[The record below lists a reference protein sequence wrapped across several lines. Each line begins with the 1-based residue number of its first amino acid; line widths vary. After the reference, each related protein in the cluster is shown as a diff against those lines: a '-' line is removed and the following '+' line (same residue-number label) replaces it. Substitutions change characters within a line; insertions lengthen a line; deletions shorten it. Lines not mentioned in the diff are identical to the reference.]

1 MRRMDVV
8 IIGAGG
14 HGRVVLDILRVAG
27 RVRVV
32 GFLDA
37 DGGLAGTRV
46 DDVEVLGPVNLLP
59 RLKQDRRARAA
70 IVAIGD
76 NRVRRRYL
84 DKILAAGLEPLNAVH
99 PAAIVSPRATVGMN
113 VVICAGA
120 IVAADATIGDSVIV
134 NTGAQVDHEC
144 VVEAGAHLA
153 PGAILAGRVQV
164 GADAFVG
171 LGARVIQCLMVGAGA
186 LVAAGAVVV
195 RDVEPNAR
203 VAGVPARPMSR
214 RDA

>member
-1 MRRMDVV
+1 MDVV

-27 RVRVV
+27 RVRVA

-37 DGGLAGTRV
+37 DVGLAGRRV
-46 DDVEVLGPVNLLP
+46 DDVEVLGPINLLA
-59 RLKQDRRARAA
+59 RLKQERRARAA

-84 DKILAAGLEPLNAVH
+84 EEVLAAGLEPMNAIH
-99 PAAIVSPRATVGMN
+99 PAAMVSPRATVGQN

-120 IVAADATIGDSVIV
+120 IVGPGATIGDSVIV

-171 LGARVIQCLMVGAGA
+171 LGARVIQCLVIGAGA
-186 LVAAGAVVV
+186 LVGAGAVVI
-195 RDVEPNAR
+195 RDVEADAR
-203 VAGVPARPMSR
+203 VAGVPARPIAR
-214 RDA
+214 RQA